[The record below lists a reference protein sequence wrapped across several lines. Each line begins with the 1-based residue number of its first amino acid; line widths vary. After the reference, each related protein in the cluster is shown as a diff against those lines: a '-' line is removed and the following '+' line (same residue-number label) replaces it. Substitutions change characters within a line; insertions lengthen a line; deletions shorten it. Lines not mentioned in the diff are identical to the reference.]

1 MRFVVPGFF
10 KNQLTPIDPFVAETD
25 DFRRASIMLAKEG
38 HRKGWGHL
46 FLKERQ
52 KAFPVVAQ
60 DPVDPILRAE
70 LLLLFLEIFLQDG
83 RQLFIIPDDNEVLA
97 LGQSGQDRRDGAL
110 ACLVD
115 DEVVELEGMLS
126 RGRQGI
132 GGRKDDGVSFD
143 EGFEVRFEIVRVEIL
158 VGQILKSRIQ
168 RLVEKGF
175 A

>member
-70 LLLLFLEIFLQDG
+70 LLLLFLEIFLKDG
-83 RQLFIIPDDNEVLA
+83 WQLFIIPYDNEVLA
-97 LGQSGQDRRDGAL
+97 FGQSGQDRRDGAL